1 MSAKFF
7 TFWRSGGMIATLKR
21 FLSRTMGVGFLVMAL
36 GVTCPWL
43 ARAQSTDAAQQS
55 GASYQPTNPPA
66 ASAGESTKPAD
77 APASKPDA
85 SASSGSSSG
94 ADTAAG
100 SDSSTKSDSSAKSDS
115 GAQPASPSS
124 GHYAIHEALQEFHPP
139 MRTGDDAFDRAS
151 ESFPAFCKDWER
163 RLHDRELNNVESV
176 SWKDQDGFKTGTYLA
191 YSPIKTCNCK
201 RSTGGVPIGELT
213 YQETEYYLAGRTV
226 EEARHAQPKTVGVTN
241 TTEIFRWDRTKWD
254 DGR

>member
-1 MSAKFF
+1 
-7 TFWRSGGMIATLKR
+7 MIATLNR
-21 FLSRTMGVGFLVMAL
+21 SLLRMVGVGVLGMAL

-43 ARAQSTDAAQQS
+43 ARAQSADSTRQS
-55 GASYQPTNPPA
+55 GASEQPNPSA
-66 ASAGESTKPAD
+66 ASAGDSAKPAD
-77 APASKPDA
+77 APAAKADA
-85 SASSGSSSG
+85 SALSGSSTGS
-94 ADTAAG
+94 DTAAG
-100 SDSSTKSDSSAKSDS
+100 SDSSP
-115 GAQPASPSS
+115 QPASPSS
-124 GHYAIHEALQEFHPP
+124 GHYPIHEALKEFHPP
-139 MRTGDDAFDRAS
+139 VRTGDDAFDRAS
-151 ESFPAFCKDWER
+151 ETFPAFCKDWER
-163 RLHDRELNNVESV
+163 RLHDRELNNQESV

-226 EEARHAQPKTVGVTN
+226 EEARHASPKTVGVTN

>member
-1 MSAKFF
+1 
-7 TFWRSGGMIATLKR
+7 
-21 FLSRTMGVGFLVMAL
+21 V
-36 GVTCPWL
+36 
-43 ARAQSTDAAQQS
+43 
-55 GASYQPTNPPA
+55 PP
-66 ASAGESTKPAD
+66 
-77 APASKPDA
+77 
-85 SASSGSSSG
+85 
-94 ADTAAG
+94 
-100 SDSSTKSDSSAKSDS
+100 
-115 GAQPASPSS
+115 S
-124 GHYAIHEALQEFHPP
+124 GHYPIHEALQEFHAPVH
-139 MRTGDDAFDRAS
+139 TGDAAFDRAS

-163 RLHDRELNNVESV
+163 RLHDRELNNQESV

-226 EEARHAQPKTVGVTN
+226 EEARHAPPKLVGVTN

>member
-1 MSAKFF
+1 
-7 TFWRSGGMIATLKR
+7 MIATLNR
-21 FLSRTMGVGFLVMAL
+21 YLLRMIGVGLLGMAL

-43 ARAQSTDAAQQS
+43 ARAQSADSAQQS
-55 GASYQPTNPPA
+55 GTSNQPNPPA
-66 ASAGESTKPAD
+66 ASAGEPAKPAD
-77 APASKPDA
+77 APASRADA
-85 SASSGSSSG
+85 SVSSGSSSDS
-94 ADTAAG
+94 DTAAR
-100 SDSSTKSDSSAKSDS
+100 SDS
-115 GAQPASPSS
+115 GPQPASPSS
-124 GHYAIHEALQEFHPP
+124 GHYAIHEALKEFHPP
-139 MRTGDDAFDRAS
+139 VRKGDDVFDRAS

-163 RLHDRELNNVESV
+163 RLHDRELNNQESV

-254 DGR
+254 DGQ

>member
-1 MSAKFF
+1 
-7 TFWRSGGMIATLKR
+7 MIAAFSR
-21 FLSRTMGVGFLVMAL
+21 FLLRLVGAGLLALAL
-36 GVTCPWL
+36 GVMYPWL
-43 ARAQSTDAAQQS
+43 ARAQSADSAQQS
-55 GASYQPTNPPA
+55 GASSQPNPSA
-66 ASAGESTKPAD
+66 ASAGEPAKPAD
-77 APASKPDA
+77 APAAKADA
-85 SASSGSSSG
+85 SALSGSSSG
-94 ADTAAG
+94 SDTAAR
-100 SDSSTKSDSSAKSDS
+100 SDSNTNSDSSAKSDY
-115 GAQPASPSS
+115 APQPASPSS
-124 GHYAIHEALQEFHPP
+124 GHYAIHEALKDFHPP

-163 RLHDRELNNVESV
+163 RLHDRELNNEESV
-176 SWKDQDGFKTGTYLA
+176 SWKDKDGYKTGTYLA